1 MVKLLN
7 YRVCYYPVEVP
18 AKKENEREKEKKKE
32 RAKIKDMYFF

>member
-18 AKKENEREKEKKKE
+18 AKKENEREKEKKE
-32 RAKIKDMYFF
+32 RTSKN